1 MHEAK
6 VITVEQSSLH
16 SDTDKKKNRG
26 SSSYKRD
33 VKVVR
38 SLLRMFPMWGTFF
51 VVSLISAVGNTFY
64 IEQYSNLENKHEIPN
79 QIYDLIQDFSG
90 FLIPFVYHWTCFF
103 KNQKF
108 KIGVGMFC
116 SILSCMFAWRL
127 EVHRLQELTMLGG
140 DEDAETSLSCLWLG
154 PQFFMLGC
162 MEGLTENG
170 LLNFFKSQIDEPMK
184 NYGDE
189 YMEVVISLGKL
200 INIVLIL
207 ILKSQFH
214 WFGVDVDNG
223 TRLDKYYLLLVCVC
237 SVNLI
242 IYCCIVRCFY
252 KDTEKD
258 DNSPHEELRQLDH
271 TRTTILKKVREIVL
285 EKL

>member
-1 MHEAK
+1 MHETG
-6 VITVEQSSLH
+6 VITAEQSSLH
-16 SDTDKKKNRG
+16 SDTNKKKNKG

-51 VVSLISAVGNTFY
+51 VVSLASAAGNTFY
-64 IEQYSNLENKHEIPN
+64 IEQYNNLKNEHNIPI

-103 KNQKF
+103 GNQKF

-116 SILSCMFAWRL
+116 SIVSCMCAWRL
-127 EVHRLQELTMLGG
+127 EVHRLKCLSMLGG
-140 DEDAETSLSCLWLG
+140 DEDAETSLSFLWLV
-154 PQFFMLGC
+154 PQFCMLGC
-162 MEGLTENG
+162 MEGLTQNG

-184 NYGDE
+184 QYGDE
-189 YMEVVISLGKL
+189 YMQVVICLGKL

-207 ILKSQFH
+207 ILKRQFG
-214 WFGVDVDNG
+214 WFGENVNNG
-223 TRLDKYYLLLVCVC
+223 TRLDKYYLLLVGVC

-242 IYCCIVRCFY
+242 IYCCIVKCFY
-252 KDTEKD
+252 KDKD
-258 DNSPHEELRQLDH
+258 GNLPHEELRQLDH
-271 TRTTILKKVREIVL
+271 TSTTIWKKVREIVL
-285 EKL
+285 TSF